1 MRSRGENGMLA
12 SQKMMKSI
20 VMRGVSHILFSEHV
34 PKLIHRKSLPLG

>member
-1 MRSRGENGMLA
+1 MLT

-34 PKLIHRKSLPLG
+34 PKLIHHKSLPLG

>member
-1 MRSRGENGMLA
+1 MLA

-20 VMRGVSHILFSEHV
+20 VMQGLSHILFSEHV

>member
-1 MRSRGENGMLA
+1 MRSKRENGMLT

-20 VMRGVSHILFSEHV
+20 VMRGLSHILFSEHV